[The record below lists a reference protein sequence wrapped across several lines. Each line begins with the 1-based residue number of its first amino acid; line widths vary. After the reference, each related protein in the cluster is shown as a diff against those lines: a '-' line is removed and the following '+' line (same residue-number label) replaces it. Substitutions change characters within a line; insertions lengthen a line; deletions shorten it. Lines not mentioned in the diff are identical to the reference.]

1 MGWTVNLR
9 FLDPIWHI
17 QGSLPLPPDQTRDEA
32 FDRLMPLLQTSG
44 TTHELSGDTLTFLK
58 KDQEAQDKLSI
69 IDRGVLH
76 IDQQPAGAVLRY
88 RMASRALLYCF
99 LAPLL
104 FLAVAQVTVM
114 VAAHQRASA
123 EASAGPEVEN
133 KSKEEDRELPQ
144 HPLDKALG
152 APAPEIADAEEGE
165 EEKGPSPTPAY
176 VFAALFVVLYV
187 GGRILEDKL
196 IKSLFRKRLRGE
208 DRTDSSSPMLSA

>member
-1 MGWTVNLR
+1 MNLR

-17 QGSLPLPPDQTRDEA
+17 RGSLPLPPNQTHDEA
-32 FDRLMPLLQTSG
+32 FDRLMPLFQTSG
-44 TTHELSGDTLTFLK
+44 TTHERSGDTLTFLK

-114 VAAHQRASA
+114 VAAHQKTSA
-123 EASAGPEVEN
+123 EASAASESEDKP
-133 KSKEEDRELPQ
+133 KEEERELPQ
-144 HPLDKALG
+144 HPFDKALG
-152 APAPEIADAEEGE
+152 APAPEIPDTGEGE
-165 EEKGPSPTPAY
+165 EDKGPSPTPAY
-176 VFAALFVVLYV
+176 VFAALFVVLYI
-187 GGRILEDKL
+187 GGRILEDHL

-208 DRTDSSSPMLSA
+208 DTAGAGSPILSV